1 MKNTKKTKKKID
13 VASAR
18 LRQIE
23 EAKFNVATER
33 VNTEERLHNLKEKLP
48 RMLARRALNRA
59 TDGEISAIKRDIMD
73 LETLLV
79 DFPLTLQGLDELE
92 RPIRNRILDDHK
104 AINPVLIALKE
115 AV

>member
-1 MKNTKKTKKKID
+1 LKKTRKTKKKID

-18 LRQIE
+18 LRRIE
-23 EAKFNVATER
+23 EAKFNIATER
-33 VNTEERLHNLKEKLP
+33 VSAEKRLHNLKEKLP
-48 RMLARRALNRA
+48 RILARRALKRA

-79 DFPLTLQGLDELE
+79 DFSLTLQGLDELE
-92 RPIRNRILDDHK
+92 RPIRNGILDDHN
-104 AINPVLIALKE
+104 AMSSVVVALKQ